1 MGWFYNSQAGTK
13 SAGGLDHLVK
23 DVLLA
28 PDFLPEDLQ
37 GFSAKT
43 ELRRMSNHANGPH
56 DFPAE
61 DGWCKASVEIPLP
74 KAKVKHDSEAY
85 APIFTVENI
94 VYRPLLAS
102 IKAAYEDAVAER
114 FHFVPFKLFSL
125 DHDLPSPPQ
134 PERLYSEA
142 YNTDTLLRLQGAIQE
157 KAMHDREPGDS
168 PSMEYVVAPIGIYS
182 DSTHL
187 ANFGTASLWPI
198 CFWVLSL
205 TKYIRATPTS
215 FAAHHLA
222 YIPSLPNLIRRAYED
237 IYGNPPTEAVL
248 RFCKKELV
256 QQIWMLLL
264 DDDFVR
270 AYAHGIVVKCGD
282 GITRRLFPRI
292 LTYSAD
298 YPEKCLIAC
307 IKFLGRCPCPACL
320 IDKAKIYLL
329 GTKRDMTSRQV
340 NLRKDTS
347 WLRSTLA
354 RVRGWLFER
363 RLAPEGK
370 GIEAVLG
377 PTSTS
382 PNQSAFSRRLAVF
395 GFDIYQALVPDV
407 MHEFELGVW
416 KSIMTHLVRILTVVG
431 ASSVN
436 ELNARFAQVP
446 TFGRDAIRR
455 FGDEVSA
462 LKKMAAHNYEDLIQ
476 CAIPVFEG
484 LLRPAH
490 DRKVQKL
497 LFRLAVFHA
506 LAKLR
511 LHTDTTLSIFESAV
525 KTLGEAI
532 RTFATKVCRE
542 YDTRELDKEVA
553 ARQRRKAKKDSK
565 GKAPAHVPKN
575 AKPED
580 MERPRKEFN
589 PNTYKL
595 HRLGDYPAS
604 IRKTGTMDDK
614 STQTGELEHRRPKR
628 HYAHTNKNAGFTMQI
643 AHHECRERFA
653 WSAAKRGPQCGSARS
668 RRKTGVG
675 LKNGKAED
683 PSRMCLGAGDD
694 EPLAPISP
702 LDHYKI
708 SQEQRYHEDI
718 YGFVYDNEDDPI
730 VENFIPNLHAHIL
743 ARLLFKDAAPPSD
756 FAPSRADLAALRIS
770 NNRLYKHKRML
781 VNYTSYDMRRKQ
793 DTINPLSHP
802 DILLLTP
809 PGSTHPYLYARVL
822 SIFHV
827 NVSFTR
833 LSSDSE
839 ETSTL
844 HILFVRWFNL
854 DDSIPWGFD
863 SCRLPR
869 LQFASLNDEPFGFI
883 SPEQVLRGVHL
894 IPAFAHGR
902 SNAAL
907 PGYSIARPNEDED
920 KDWNYHYV
928 GIFSD
933 RDLFMRYLGG
943 GVGHGH
949 FATASSPATAPL
961 HGNGNVHS
969 SIHSDSSSDSG
980 LDSNTDGDS
989 DVERPAALASDSAVG
1004 TLVSDEDNPSD
1015 NDGDETLENE
1025 PNDEELDYGYL
1036 SSSQDSDESD
1046 SDNGADAA
1054 GEGVDMQEMDM

>member
-1 MGWFYNSQAGTK
+1 MGWFYNSEGGIH
-13 SAGGLDHLVK
+13 SAGGLDRLVK

-28 PDFLPEDLQ
+28 PDFQPEDLQ
-37 GFSAKT
+37 GFSAKS
-43 ELRRMSNHANGPH
+43 ELKRMTNHANGSP

-61 DGWCKASVEIPLP
+61 DGWRKASVEIPLP
-74 KAKVKHDSEAY
+74 KAKVKHDSEDH
-85 APIFTVENI
+85 APVFTVENI

-102 IKAAYEDAVAER
+102 IKAAYKDTAAER
-114 FHFVPFKLFSL
+114 YHFVPFRLSESRL
-125 DHDLPSPPQ
+125 NQDAPLPAQ
-134 PERLYSEA
+134 RLYSEA
-142 YNTDTLLRLQGAIQE
+142 YNTDALLRLQSTVQE
-157 KAMHDREPGDS
+157 KASHDREPGDS
-168 PSMEYVVAPIGIYS
+168 PSMEYVVAPIGVYS

-205 TKYIRATPTS
+205 TKYIRASPTS
-215 FAAHHLA
+215 FSAHHLA

-237 IYGNPPTEAVL
+237 IYGTSPTEAVL
-248 RFCKKELV
+248 RFCKKELM
-256 QQIWMLLL
+256 QQIWTLLL
-264 DDDFVR
+264 DDNFVH

-320 IDKAKIYLL
+320 VDKAKIYLL
-329 GTKRDMTSRQV
+329 GTKRDMWSRL
-340 NLRKDTS
+340 NSLRKDTS

-363 RLAPEGK
+363 GLAPEGK
-370 GIEAVLG
+370 AVEAVLG

-416 KSIMTHLVRILTVVG
+416 KSIMTHLVRIVTVVG

-476 CAIPVFEG
+476 CTIPVFEG

-490 DRKVQKL
+490 DRIVRKL

-511 LHTDTTLSIFESAV
+511 LHTDTTLSVFESAV

-532 RTFATKVCRE
+532 RTFTTKVCPE

-565 GKAPAHVPKN
+565 GKAPAHAPKN
-575 AKPED
+575 AKLQD
-580 MERPRKEFN
+580 AERPRKEFN

-604 IRKTGTMDDK
+604 IRETGTMEDK

-628 HYAHTNKNAGFTMQI
+628 HYAHTNKNAGFMMQI
-643 AHHECRERFA
+643 AHHERRERFA
-653 WSAAKRGPQCGSARS
+653 RSAIKHGPQVRPARS
-668 RRKTGVG
+668 KRKTKAG
-675 LKNGKAED
+675 LTNGKPED
-683 PSRMCLGAGDD
+683 LSHLRLDTNDD
-694 EPLAPISP
+694 EPLTPISP
-702 LDHYKI
+702 LDHFKI
-708 SQEQRYHEDI
+708 SQEQRYHEDV
-718 YGFVYDNEDDPI
+718 YGFVYANEDDPV
-730 VENFIPNLHAHIL
+730 VENFIPNLHAHVL
-743 ARLLFKDAAPPSD
+743 TRLLFKDSAPPSD
-756 FAPSRADLAALRIS
+756 YAPSPEDLAALRIS

-793 DTINPLSHP
+793 DSINPTSHP
-802 DILLLTP
+802 DIMLLAP
-809 PGSTHPYLYARVL
+809 PGSSHQYLYARVL

-827 NVSFTR
+827 NVSFAR
-833 LSSDSE
+833 LGFE
-839 ETSTL
+839 EMFTL
-844 HILFVRWFNL
+844 HVLFVRWFNL
-854 DDSIPWGFD
+854 DQSVPWGFD
-863 SCRLPR
+863 ACRLPR
-869 LQFASLNDEPFGFI
+869 LQFAPLDDEPFGFI
-883 SPEQVLRGVHL
+883 SPGQVLRGVHL
-894 IPAFAHGR
+894 IPAFAHGH

-907 PGYSIARPNEDED
+907 PGYSIARPDEDED

-943 GVGHGH
+943 GVGHQH
-949 FATASSPATAPL
+949 FTDTSTTAAPS
-961 HGNGNVHS
+961 HGDGNDS
-969 SIHSDSSSDSG
+969 DAHSDSDM
-980 LDSNTDGDS
+980 DS
-989 DVERPAALASDSAVG
+989 DAEHLVASDSANG
-1004 TLVSDEDNPSD
+1004 ALFPDEDLPSD
-1015 NDGDETLENE
+1015 DGDETLDPGNDSEHE
-1025 PNDEELDYGYL
+1025 PVDEELDYGYA
-1036 SSSQDSDESD
+1036 SSSQDETD
-1046 SDNGADAA
+1046 SDDNAEAVGEDADVL
-1054 GEGVDMQEMDM
+1054 GMDG